1 MSKSFSAGE
10 PLVLYYLLYILCVKY
25 KGEAVVRQGDEA
37 DGMYFVEVSCCLQ
50 CCFFVPLLLLF
61 RQGDN
66 SLFKAWLGL
75 QCPMGGGGRV

>member
-10 PLVLYYLLYILCVKY
+10 PLVLYYLLYILCIKY

-50 CCFFVPLLLLF
+50 CCFFVVVVCCLVVVVQA
-61 RQGDN
+61 R
-66 SLFKAWLGL
+66 
-75 QCPMGGGGRV
+75 